1 MEQMEELTASLDLPD
16 LGQFTGTENYT
27 NVMGVN
33 ITEGVRYIMACGYSW
48 LVTDFIVIAKMHKK
62 LKGQEFLSVKL
73 VLDGTKGKMI
83 VTDGDNNLLYQQ
95 EYEYTDAKQELHFFK
110 IANVLL
116 LVKEY

>member
-1 MEQMEELTASLDLPD
+1 MQELTQSLELLD
-16 LGQFTGTENYT
+16 LGQFTGSERYT
-27 NVMGVN
+27 NVMGINV
-33 ITEGVRYIMACGYSW
+33 TEGVRYVMACGYSW
-48 LVTDFIVIAKMHKK
+48 FITDFIVVAKMHRS

-95 EYEYTDAKQELHFFK
+95 GYEYTDAKQELHFFK

-116 LVKEY
+116 LAKEY